1 VLAQF
6 LIDLRVRAG
15 LTQAAAAAGVGVGST
30 AVSNWER
37 GATPSTVALARLLQ
51 VLDAT
56 DEEKVRAWDL
66 IAAGQHDDET
76 GEAA

>member
-1 VLAQF
+1 MLAQL
-6 LIDLRVRAG
+6 LIDLRLRAG
-15 LTQAAAAAGVGVGST
+15 LTQAATASRVGVGPT

-37 GATPSTVALARLLQ
+37 GATPSTVALATLLQ
-51 VLDAT
+51 VLGAS
-56 DEEKVRAWDL
+56 DEEKVRAWDI